1 MSSYFIFAIALT
13 VAYIIYFAV
22 MIMQDLYG
30 KKKDGKYDVEVFT
43 VTDDPDEG
51 VQVSES
57 DSGFSI
63 GEEDY
68 TTEYLEQEN
77 AQTDDDNQ
85 KASSDTP
92 SPVAEIK
99 SKIDESMDTVES
111 FMSNPCTDEQLQL
124 ALINGGHIDDDT
136 ELDWKKVINE
146 LWS

>member
-30 KKKDGKYDVEVFT
+30 KKKDGKNDVEEFSVI
-43 VTDDPDEG
+43 DDPDEG

-77 AQTDDDNQ
+77 AQTVDDNQ

-99 SKIDESMDTVES
+99 SQIDESMDTVES

-124 ALINGGHIDDDT
+124 ALINGGHIDDT

-146 LWS
+146 L

>member
-30 KKKDGKYDVEVFT
+30 KKKDGKNDVEEFSVI
-43 VTDDPDEG
+43 DDPDEG

-77 AQTDDDNQ
+77 AQTVDDNQ

-124 ALINGGHIDDDT
+124 ALINGGHIDDKT

-146 LWS
+146 L

>member
-30 KKKDGKYDVEVFT
+30 KKKNGKNDVEEFS
-43 VTDDPDEG
+43 VTDDTDEG

-77 AQTDDDNQ
+77 AQTVDDNQ

-99 SKIDESMDTVES
+99 SQIDESMDTVES

-124 ALINGGHIDDDT
+124 ALINGGHIDDKT

-146 LWS
+146 L

>member
-1 MSSYFIFAIALT
+1 
-13 VAYIIYFAV
+13 
-22 MIMQDLYG
+22 MQDLYG
-30 KKKDGKYDVEVFT
+30 KKKEGKNDVEVFS

-77 AQTDDDNQ
+77 APTLDENPESSTD
-85 KASSDTP
+85 SP
-92 SPVAEIK
+92 SPIAEIK
-99 SKIDESMDTVES
+99 SQIDETMDTVES
-111 FMSNPCTDEQLQL
+111 FMSNPCTDEKLQL

-146 LWS
+146 L

>member
-22 MIMQDLYG
+22 TIMQDLYG
-30 KKKDGKYDVEVFT
+30 KKKDGKNDVEEFS

-77 AQTDDDNQ
+77 AQTVDDNQ

-146 LWS
+146 L

>member
-77 AQTDDDNQ
+77 AQTVDDNQ

-124 ALINGGHIDDDT
+124 ALINGGHIDDKT

-146 LWS
+146 L

>member
-1 MSSYFIFAIALT
+1 MISYFIFAIALT

-30 KKKDGKYDVEVFT
+30 KKKDGKNDVEVFS

-77 AQTDDDNQ
+77 AQTVDENQ
-85 KASSDTP
+85 ESSSDTT
-92 SPVAEIK
+92 SPVTEIR
-99 SKIDESMDTVES
+99 SQIDESMDTVES

-146 LWS
+146 L

>member
-30 KKKDGKYDVEVFT
+30 KKKDGKNDVEEFS

-77 AQTDDDNQ
+77 AQTVDDNQ
-85 KASSDTP
+85 KASSDTS

-124 ALINGGHIDDDT
+124 ALINGGHIDDKT

-146 LWS
+146 L

>member
-30 KKKDGKYDVEVFT
+30 KKKDGKNDVEEFS

-77 AQTDDDNQ
+77 AQTVDDNQ

-124 ALINGGHIDDDT
+124 ALINGGHIDEKT

-146 LWS
+146 L

>member
-22 MIMQDLYG
+22 TIMQDLYG
-30 KKKDGKYDVEVFT
+30 KKKDGKNDVEVFT
-43 VTDDPDEG
+43 VTDDTDEG

-77 AQTDDDNQ
+77 AQTVDDNQ

-124 ALINGGHIDDDT
+124 ALINGGHIDEKT

-146 LWS
+146 L

>member
-1 MSSYFIFAIALT
+1 MCSYFIFAIALT

-30 KKKDGKYDVEVFT
+30 KKKDGKNDVEVFS

-77 AQTDDDNQ
+77 APTLDENPESSTD
-85 KASSDTP
+85 SP
-92 SPVAEIK
+92 SPIAEIK
-99 SKIDESMDTVES
+99 SQINETMDTVES
-111 FMSNPCTDEQLQL
+111 FMSNPCTDEKLQL
-124 ALINGGHIDDDT
+124 ALINGGQIDDDT

-146 LWS
+146 L

>member
-30 KKKDGKYDVEVFT
+30 KKKDGKNDVEEFS

-77 AQTDDDNQ
+77 AQTVDDNQ

-111 FMSNPCTDEQLQL
+111 VMSNPCTDEQLQL

-146 LWS
+146 L

>member
-1 MSSYFIFAIALT
+1 MSSYFIFAITLT

-30 KKKDGKYDVEVFT
+30 KKKDGKNDVEVFS

-63 GEEDY
+63 GEEDF

-77 AQTDDDNQ
+77 APTLDENPESSTD
-85 KASSDTP
+85 SP
-92 SPVAEIK
+92 SPIAEIK
-99 SKIDESMDTVES
+99 SQIDETMDTVES
-111 FMSNPCTDEQLQL
+111 FMSNPCTDEKLQL

-146 LWS
+146 L

>member
-30 KKKDGKYDVEVFT
+30 KKNDSKNDVEVFSIAE
-43 VTDDPDEG
+43 DSDEG

-63 GEEDY
+63 GEDDY
-68 TTEYLEQEN
+68 TTEYLEQEK
-77 AQTDDDNQ
+77 TPTVDEEQ
-85 KASSDTP
+85 KSSDDSP
-92 SPVAEIK
+92 SPITEMK
-99 SKIDESMDTVES
+99 SQIDEAMDNVES
-111 FMSNPCTDEQLQL
+111 FMSNPCSDEKLQL
-124 ALINGGHIDDDT
+124 ALINGGSIDDDH

-146 LWS
+146 L

>member
-30 KKKDGKYDVEVFT
+30 KKKDGKNDVEEFS
-43 VTDDPDEG
+43 VTDDSDEG

-77 AQTDDDNQ
+77 VQTVDENQ
-85 KASSDTP
+85 ESSSDTT
-92 SPVAEIK
+92 SPVTEIR
-99 SKIDESMDTVES
+99 SQIDESMDTVES

-124 ALINGGHIDDDT
+124 ALINGGHIDDKT

-146 LWS
+146 L

>member
-30 KKKDGKYDVEVFT
+30 KKKDGKNDVEEFS

-77 AQTDDDNQ
+77 AQTVDDNQ

-111 FMSNPCTDEQLQL
+111 LMSNPCTDEQLQL

-146 LWS
+146 L

>member
-30 KKKDGKYDVEVFT
+30 KKKDGKNDVEEFS
-43 VTDDPDEG
+43 VTDYSDEG
-51 VQVSES
+51 VLVSES

-77 AQTDDDNQ
+77 VQTVDENQ
-85 KASSDTP
+85 ESSSDTP

-99 SKIDESMDTVES
+99 SQIDESMDTVES

-124 ALINGGHIDDDT
+124 TLINGGHIDDNT

-146 LWS
+146 L

>member
-30 KKKDGKYDVEVFT
+30 KKKDGKNDVEEFS

-77 AQTDDDNQ
+77 AQTVDDNQ

-92 SPVAEIK
+92 STVAEIK

-124 ALINGGHIDDDT
+124 ALINGGHIDDKT

-146 LWS
+146 L

>member
-68 TTEYLEQEN
+68 TTEYLEQDNTQTVDEN
-77 AQTDDDNQ
+77 QEST
-85 KASSDTP
+85 SDTP
-92 SPVAEIK
+92 SPIAEIK
-99 SKIDESMDTVES
+99 SQIDESMDTIES

-124 ALINGGHIDDDT
+124 ALINGGHIDDKT

-146 LWS
+146 L

>member
-30 KKKDGKYDVEVFT
+30 KKKDGKNDVEEFS
-43 VTDDPDEG
+43 VTDDSVEG
-51 VQVSES
+51 VLVSES

-77 AQTDDDNQ
+77 VQTVDENQ
-85 KASSDTP
+85 ESSSDTP

-99 SKIDESMDTVES
+99 SQIDESMDTVES

-124 ALINGGHIDDDT
+124 TLINGGHIDDNT

-146 LWS
+146 L

>member
-30 KKKDGKYDVEVFT
+30 KKKDGKNDVEVFS

-77 AQTDDDNQ
+77 APTVDENQESSTD
-85 KASSDTP
+85 SP
-92 SPVAEIK
+92 SPIAEIK
-99 SKIDESMDTVES
+99 SQIDEAMDNVES
-111 FMSNPCTDEQLQL
+111 FMSNPCTDEKLQL

-146 LWS
+146 L

>member
-30 KKKDGKYDVEVFT
+30 KKKDGKNDVEEFS
-43 VTDDPDEG
+43 VTDDTDEG

-77 AQTDDDNQ
+77 AQTVDDNQ

-124 ALINGGHIDDDT
+124 ALINGGHIDDKT

-146 LWS
+146 L

>member
-30 KKKDGKYDVEVFT
+30 KKKDGKNDVEEFS

-77 AQTDDDNQ
+77 AQTVDDNQ

-124 ALINGGHIDDDT
+124 ALINGGHIDDKT

-146 LWS
+146 L

>member
-30 KKKDGKYDVEVFT
+30 KKKDGKNDVEVFT
-43 VTDDPDEG
+43 VTDDTDEG

-77 AQTDDDNQ
+77 AQTVDDNQ

-124 ALINGGHIDDDT
+124 ALINGGHIDEKT

-146 LWS
+146 L

>member
-13 VAYIIYFAV
+13 VAYVIYFAV

-30 KKKDGKYDVEVFT
+30 KKKDGKNDVEVFS
-43 VTDDPDEG
+43 VTDDADEG

-77 AQTDDDNQ
+77 APTVDENQESSTD
-85 KASSDTP
+85 SP
-92 SPVAEIK
+92 SPIAEIK
-99 SKIDESMDTVES
+99 SQIDEAMDTVES
-111 FMSNPCTDEQLQL
+111 FIKCD
-124 ALINGGHIDDDT
+124 I
-136 ELDWKKVINE
+136 ELVKCDIAITTTTIGYTPEHTTVI
-146 LWS
+146 STIV